1 MPERRA
7 DVSVSESGGLVAA
20 YRAEWA
26 ADVVSADGRT
36 VRIRPIRPDDNEKV
50 LQLYERLSPESMYLR
65 FFSPVPAPLALR
77 TDRLTQVD
85 QDEHVVIVAELGDEV
100 VAMARYDRQRPGDT
114 AEVAFVVDDAHQ
126 SRGLGTLLLEH
137 LAAIGRGQG
146 LRRFVATTLPQNRRM
161 LAVFRDA
168 GYEVTSHF
176 EKGTIEVSFSIG
188 TTDASLAAQQ
198 AREHRAEAE
207 SIAGLLTPSSIALIG
222 ASRRPGTIGHEIL
235 RNLLDGGFTGPVYP
249 VNPNARAVTGVRA
262 YPTIGDVPDD
272 VDLAVVAVPAAEV
285 PVAVRQCAAKAV
297 RSLVI
302 VSAGFAE
309 VGGDQAQAERD
320 LVEIARRNGMRI
332 VGPNC
337 MGVINTSPAVRMNAT
352 FAPFVPTP
360 GRIAFSSQSGAL
372 GIELLGQAAELGLGI
387 STFVSVGNKADVSGN
402 DLLQYWEEDPD
413 TDVILLYLES
423 FGNPRKFA
431 RLARRISRTKPIVA
445 VKSGRTQAGTRAAGS
460 HTAALASSDVAV
472 DALFRQAG
480 VVRVD
485 TLEELFDAA
494 QVLAHQPLPQGRRV
508 AIVSN
513 GGGPAI
519 LAADACTGAG
529 LEVPEVGSDTQA
541 RLRDFASPDAGVR
554 NPIDL
559 VASATATTYERAL
572 RTVLQDDQIDAVIV
586 IFVPPLVTQP
596 DDVARAI
603 RAAAGAAGPKPIVA
617 CFLGRHG
624 IPDALRCTQP
634 DERSIPSFAFPE
646 SAAAA
651 LGHAAGYGSW
661 RRRPEGAVSDFPDMD
676 AEQAR
681 AIVGDRVGV
690 SPDGVWL
697 DPDVAQSLCDCFGVP
712 IIRTM
717 LVATTSDAVDAAE
730 ELGYPVALKA
740 GSGAI
745 VHKTDVGA
753 VRLNLTSEE
762 EVRDA
767 FTAMQESLGDEMGG
781 AIVQPMVG
789 TGIET
794 IVGVTRDAL
803 FGSLVVFGMG
813 GTAAELV
820 RDTALRIL
828 PITDLDAREM
838 VRSLRTSP
846 LLFGY
851 RGSPPADVGALEQLL
866 LRVGR
871 LADELPEVAEMDCNP
886 VIVSPDAVTVVDVKI
901 RLVPLPPSPLPGV
914 RRMRSSDLTPPGDSR
929 TAR

>member
-1 MPERRA
+1 
-7 DVSVSESGGLVAA
+7 
-20 YRAEWA
+20 
-26 ADVVSADGRT
+26 
-36 VRIRPIRPDDNEKV
+36 V

-65 FFSPVPAPLALR
+65 FFTPVPAPFALR
-77 TDRLTQVD
+77 TERLTQVD

-100 VAMARYDRQRPGDT
+100 VAMARYDRQKSGNA

-146 LRRFVATTLPQNRRM
+146 IRRFVATTLPQNRRM
-161 LAVFRDA
+161 LEVFRNA
-168 GYEVTSHF
+168 GYEVTTRF
-176 EKGTIEVSFSIG
+176 GQGVIDVSFAIEPTG
-188 TTDASLAAQQ
+188 ASTAAQLQ
-198 AREHRAEAE
+198 REHDAEAR
-207 SIAGLLTPSSIALIG
+207 SIADLLAPSSIAVIG
-222 ASRRPGTIGHEIL
+222 ASRRPRTIGHEVL
-235 RNLLDGGFTGPVYP
+235 SNLLRGGFNGPIYP
-249 VNPNARAVTGVRA
+249 VNPNARAVSGVRA
-262 YPTIGDVPDD
+262 YPTITEVPDA
-272 VDLAVVAVPAAEV
+272 VDLAVVTVPAAEV
-285 PVAVRQCAAKAV
+285 PEAVFQCAAKGV
-297 RSLVI
+297 RGLVI
-302 VSAGFAE
+302 ISAGFAE
-309 VGGDQAQAERD
+309 LGRARADAERE
-320 LVEIARRNGMRI
+320 LVELALRSGMRV

-337 MGVINTSPAVRMNAT
+337 MGIINTNPAVSMNAT

-372 GIELLGQAAELGLGI
+372 GIELLGRVAELGLGI

-402 DLLQYWEEDPD
+402 DLLQYWEEDAD

-431 RLARRISRTKPIVA
+431 GLARRVSRSKPIVA

-480 VVRVD
+480 VTRVD
-485 TLEELFDAA
+485 TLEELFDVA
-494 QVLAHQPLPQGRRV
+494 QVLAHQPLPAGRRV

-513 GGGPAI
+513 GGGPGI
-519 LAADACTGAG
+519 LAADACAGAG
-529 LEVPEVGSDTQA
+529 LEVPELSAETQA
-541 RLRDFASPDAGVR
+541 RLRDFVSPDAGLR

-572 RTVLQDDQIDAVIV
+572 RTVLRDEQIDAVIV

-596 DDVARAI
+596 DDVAREV
-603 RAAAGAAGPKPIVA
+603 RAAAVDAGPKPIVA
-617 CFLGRHG
+617 CFLGHHG
-624 IPDALRCTQP
+624 IPDALRSTQP

-651 LGHAAGYGSW
+651 LGHAAGYGAW
-661 RRRPEGAVSDFPDMD
+661 RRRPEGAVPDFPDLD
-676 AEQAR
+676 SDR
-681 AIVGDRVGV
+681 AHGIVSERVGDA
-690 SPDGVWL
+690 PDGVWL
-697 DPDVAQSLCDCFGVP
+697 DADVAQCLCECFGVP
-712 IIRTM
+712 VVRT
-717 LVATTSDAVDAAE
+717 VPVSTASDAVDAAAK
-730 ELGYPVALKA
+730 LGYPVALKA

-753 VRLNLTSEE
+753 VHLDLAFEE

-767 FTAMQESLGDEMGG
+767 FTAMQGRLGDEMGG
-781 AIVQPMVG
+781 AIVQPMVR
-789 TGIET
+789 TGVET
-794 IVGVTRDAL
+794 IVGVTRDPL

-820 RDTALRIL
+820 RDTTLRIL
-828 PITDLDAREM
+828 PITDQDAGEM

-851 RGSPPADVGALEQLL
+851 RGAPPVDVEAIEQLL

-886 VIVSPDAVTVVDVKI
+886 VAVSPDAVTVVDVKMH
-901 RLVPLPPSPLPGV
+901 LVPLPPSPLPGV
-914 RRMRSSDLTPPGDSR
+914 RRMR
-929 TAR
+929 

>member
-1 MPERRA
+1 MAERRA
-7 DVSVSESGGLVAA
+7 DVSISESGGLVAA
-20 YRAEWA
+20 SRIEWA

-36 VRIRPIRPDDNEKV
+36 VRIRPIRVHDSEKV

-65 FFSPVPAPLALR
+65 FFSPVPAEMARR
-77 TDRLTQVD
+77 TERLTQVD
-85 QDEHVVIVAELGDEV
+85 QDEHVVIVAELGDDL
-100 VAMARYDRQRPGDT
+100 VAMARYDRQSPGDT
-114 AEVAFVVDDAHQ
+114 AEVAFVVDDDHQ

-137 LAAIGRGQG
+137 LAAIGRDQG
-146 LRRFVATTLPQNRRM
+146 IRRFVATTLPQNHRM
-161 LAVFRDA
+161 LEVFRDA
-168 GYEVTSHF
+168 GYEVASRF
-176 EKGTIEVSFSIG
+176 EQGAIDVSFAIEPTG
-188 TTDASLAAQQ
+188 ASLAAQLE
-198 AREHRAEAE
+198 REHHAEAR
-207 SIAGLLTPSSIALIG
+207 SIAGLLAPSSIAVIG
-222 ASRRPGTIGHEIL
+222 ASRRPRTIGHEVL
-235 RNLLDGGFTGPVYP
+235 RNLLRGGFNGPTYP
-249 VNPNARAVTGVRA
+249 VNPNARAVAGVRA
-262 YPTIGDVPDD
+262 YPTISDVPDT
-272 VDLAVVAVPAAEV
+272 VDLAVVTVPATEV
-285 PVAVRQCAAKAV
+285 PEAVRQCAAKGV
-297 RSLVI
+297 RGLVI
-302 VSAGFAE
+302 ISAGFAE
-309 VGGDQAQAERD
+309 LGRDRADAERE
-320 LVEIARRNGMRI
+320 LVELARRNGMRV

-337 MGVINTSPAVRMNAT
+337 MGIINTNPAVSMNAT

-372 GIELLGQAAELGLGI
+372 GIELLGRVAELGLGI

-402 DLLQYWEEDPD
+402 DLLQYWEEDAD

-431 RLARRISRTKPIVA
+431 RLARRVSRSKPIVA

-472 DALFRQAG
+472 DALFLQAG
-480 VVRVD
+480 VTRVD
-485 TLEELFDAA
+485 TLEELFDVA
-494 QVLAHQPLPQGRRV
+494 QVLAHQPLPSGRRV

-513 GGGPAI
+513 GGGPGI
-519 LAADACTGAG
+519 LAADACAGAG
-529 LEVPEVGSDTQA
+529 LEVPELSAETQT

-559 VASATATTYERAL
+559 VASAAADTYELAL
-572 RTVLQDDQIDAVIV
+572 RTVLGDDEVDAVIV
-586 IFVPPLVTQP
+586 LFVPPLVTQP

-603 RAAAGAAGPKPIVA
+603 RTAAAEAGAKPIVA
-617 CFLGRHG
+617 CFLGSHG
-624 IPDALRCTQP
+624 IPDALRSTQP

-651 LGHAAGYGSW
+651 LGHAAGYGAW
-661 RRRPEGAVSDFPDMD
+661 RNRPEGAVPDFPDVN
-676 AEQAR
+676 AERAR
-681 AIVGDRVGV
+681 AIVSERVG
-690 SPDGVWL
+690 STDGVWL
-697 DPDVAQSLCDCFGVP
+697 DGDVAQSLCDCFGLPTV
-712 IIRTM
+712 RTM
-717 LVATTSDAVDAAE
+717 QVATASDAVHAAQ
-730 ELGYPVALKA
+730 ELGCPVALKV

-745 VHKTDVGA
+745 VHKTDVGG
-753 VRLNLTSEE
+753 VHLNLASEAA
-762 EVRDA
+762 VRDA
-767 FTAMQESLGDEMGG
+767 FTAMQERLGDGMGG

-789 TGIET
+789 AGVET
-794 IVGVTRDAL
+794 IVGVTRDPL

-851 RGSPPADVGALEQLL
+851 RGSRPADVQALEQLL

-886 VIVSPDAVTVVDVKI
+886 VIVLPDAVTIVDVKI

-914 RRMRSSDLTPPGDSR
+914 RRMR
-929 TAR
+929 

>member
-1 MPERRA
+1 MARRT
-7 DVSVSESGGLVAA
+7 E
-20 YRAEWA
+20 
-26 ADVVSADGRT
+26 
-36 VRIRPIRPDDNEKV
+36 
-50 LQLYERLSPESMYLR
+50 
-65 FFSPVPAPLALR
+65 
-77 TDRLTQVD
+77 RLTQVD
-85 QDEHVVIVAELGDEV
+85 QDEHVVIVAELGDDL
-100 VAMARYDRQRPGDT
+100 VAMARYDRQAPRDT
-114 AEVAFVVDDAHQ
+114 AEVAFVVDDDHQ

-137 LAAIGRGQG
+137 LAAIGRDQG
-146 LRRFVATTLPQNRRM
+146 IGRFVATTLPQNHRM
-161 LAVFRDA
+161 LEVFRDA
-168 GYEVTSHF
+168 GYEVTSRF
-176 EKGTIEVSFSIG
+176 EQGAIDVSFAIEPTG
-188 TTDASLAAQQ
+188 ASLAAQLE
-198 AREHRAEAE
+198 REHHAE
-207 SIAGLLTPSSIALIG
+207 SRSIAELLAPSSIAVIG
-222 ASRRPGTIGHEIL
+222 ASRRPRTIGHEVL
-235 RNLLDGGFTGPVYP
+235 RNLLRGGFNGPTYP
-249 VNPNARAVTGVRA
+249 VNPNARAVAGVRA
-262 YPTIGDVPDD
+262 YPTITDVPDA
-272 VDLAVVAVPAAEV
+272 VDLAVVTVPATEV
-285 PVAVRQCAAKAV
+285 PEAVHQCAAKGV
-297 RSLVI
+297 RGLVI
-302 VSAGFAE
+302 ISAGFAE
-309 VGGDQAQAERD
+309 LGRDRADAEHE
-320 LVEIARRNGMRI
+320 LVEFARRNGMRV

-337 MGVINTSPAVRMNAT
+337 MGIINTNSAASMNAT

-372 GIELLGQAAELGLGI
+372 GIELLGRVAELGLGI

-402 DLLQYWEEDPD
+402 DLLQYWEEDAD

-431 RLARRISRTKPIVA
+431 RLARRVSRRKPIVA

-480 VVRVD
+480 VTRVD
-485 TLEELFDAA
+485 TLEELFDVA
-494 QVLAHQPLPQGRRV
+494 QVLAHQPVPLGRRV

-513 GGGPAI
+513 GGGPGI
-519 LAADACTGAG
+519 LAADACAGAG
-529 LEVPEVGSDTQA
+529 LEVPELSAETQA

-572 RTVLQDDQIDAVIV
+572 RTVLRDDEVDAVIV

-603 RAAAGAAGPKPIVA
+603 RTAAGDAGPKPIVA
-617 CFLGRHG
+617 CFLGSHG
-624 IPDALRCTQP
+624 IPDALRSIQP

-651 LGHAAGYGSW
+651 LGHAAGYGTW
-661 RRRPEGAVSDFPDMD
+661 RRRPEGAVPDFPDVN
-676 AEQAR
+676 AERAR
-681 AIVGDRVGV
+681 AIVSERVG

-697 DPDVAQSLCDCFGVP
+697 DGDVAQSLCDCFGLPTV
-712 IIRTM
+712 RTM
-717 LVATTSDAVDAAE
+717 QVATASDAVDAAE

-753 VRLNLTSEE
+753 VNLNLASEA

-767 FTAMQESLGDEMGG
+767 FTSMQERLGDDMGG

-789 TGIET
+789 AGVEA
-794 IVGVTRDAL
+794 IVGVTRDAS

-838 VRSLRTSP
+838 VRSLHTSP

-851 RGSPPADVGALEQLL
+851 RGSPPADVEALEQLL

-886 VIVSPDAVTVVDVKI
+886 VIVSPEAATIVDVKV

-914 RRMRSSDLTPPGDSR
+914 RRMR
-929 TAR
+929 

>member
-1 MPERRA
+1 
-7 DVSVSESGGLVAA
+7 
-20 YRAEWA
+20 
-26 ADVVSADGRT
+26 
-36 VRIRPIRPDDNEKV
+36 
-50 LQLYERLSPESMYLR
+50 
-65 FFSPVPAPLALR
+65 
-77 TDRLTQVD
+77 
-85 QDEHVVIVAELGDEV
+85 
-100 VAMARYDRQRPGDT
+100 
-114 AEVAFVVDDAHQ
+114 
-126 SRGLGTLLLEH
+126 
-137 LAAIGRGQG
+137 
-146 LRRFVATTLPQNRRM
+146 M

-176 EKGTIEVSFSIG
+176 EQGTIEVSFSIG
-188 TTDASLAAQQ
+188 STEASLAAQR
-198 AREHRAEAE
+198 AREHRAEAQ

-262 YPTIGDVPDD
+262 YPTIGDIPDG
-272 VDLAVVAVPAAEV
+272 VDLAVLAVPASEV
-285 PVAVRQCAAKAV
+285 PAAVRQCAAKEV
-297 RSLVI
+297 RSVVI

-320 LVEIARRNGMRI
+320 LVQVARGTGMRI

-352 FAPFVPTP
+352 FAPFVPTA

-387 STFVSVGNKADVSGN
+387 STFVSIGNKADVSSN
-402 DLLQYWEEDPD
+402 DLLQYWEDDTD

-472 DALFRQAG
+472 DALFGQAG
-480 VVRVD
+480 VIRVD

-519 LAADACTGAG
+519 LAADACAGAG
-529 LEVPEVGSDTQA
+529 LEVPELGAETQA
-541 RLRDFASPDAGVR
+541 RLRDSTSPDAGVR

-572 RTVLQDDQIDAVIV
+572 RTVLRDEQVDAVIV
-586 IFVPPLVTQP
+586 IFVPPLVTQA

-603 RAAAGAAGPKPIVA
+603 RAAAGDAGPKPIVA

-624 IPDALRCTQP
+624 IPDALRSAQP

-651 LGHAAGYGSW
+651 LGHVAGYSAW
-661 RRRPEGAVSDFPDMD
+661 RRRPEGAVPDLPD
-676 AEQAR
+676 VDTKRAR
-681 AIVGDRVGV
+681 AIVSEQVGA

-697 DPDVAQSLCDCFGVP
+697 DADVAQSLCNCFGLPVA
-712 IIRTM
+712 RTV
-717 LVATTSDAVDAAE
+717 LVSTASDAVHVAE

-753 VRLNLTSEE
+753 VHLNLATKA

-767 FTAMQESLGDEMGG
+767 FTAMQERLGDEMGS
-781 AIVQPMVG
+781 AIVQRMVG
-789 TGIET
+789 AGVET
-794 IVGVTRDAL
+794 IVGVTRDPL

-851 RGSPPADVGALEQLL
+851 RGSPPGDVEALEQLL

-886 VIVSPDAVTVVDVKI
+886 VIVSSNAVTVVDVKMH
-901 RLVPLPPSPLPGV
+901 LVPLPPSPLPGV
-914 RRMRSSDLTPPGDSR
+914 RRMR
-929 TAR
+929 

>member
-1 MPERRA
+1 M
-7 DVSVSESGGLVAA
+7 SVSESGGLVAA
-20 YRAEWA
+20 YRTEWA

-36 VRIRPIRPDDNEKV
+36 VRIRPIRAHDSEKV

-65 FFSPVPAPLALR
+65 FFSPVPAEMARR
-77 TDRLTQVD
+77 TEHLTQVD
-85 QDEHVVIVAELGDEV
+85 QAEHVVIVAELGDDL
-100 VAMARYDRQRPGDT
+100 VAMARYDRQLPGDT

-137 LAAIGRGQG
+137 LAAIGRDQG
-146 LRRFVATTLPQNRRM
+146 IRRFVATTLPQNHRM
-161 LAVFRDA
+161 LDVFRGA
-168 GYEVTSHF
+168 GYEVASRF
-176 EKGTIEVSFSIG
+176 EQGTIDVSFAIEPTG
-188 TTDASLAAQQ
+188 ASLAAQLE
-198 AREHRAEAE
+198 REHHAE
-207 SIAGLLTPSSIALIG
+207 SRSIAELLAPSTIAVIG
-222 ASRRPGTIGHEIL
+222 ASRRPRTIGHEVL
-235 RNLLDGGFTGPVYP
+235 RNLLQGGFNGPIHP
-249 VNPNARAVTGVRA
+249 VNPNARAIAGVRA
-262 YPTIGDVPDD
+262 YPTITDVPDA
-272 VDLAVVAVPAAEV
+272 VDLAVVTVPATEV
-285 PVAVRQCAAKAV
+285 PEAVHQCAAKGV
-297 RSLVI
+297 RGLVI
-302 VSAGFAE
+302 ISAGFAE
-309 VGGDQAQAERD
+309 LGRDRADAERA
-320 LVEIARRNGMRI
+320 LVEFAHSNGMRV

-337 MGVINTSPAVRMNAT
+337 MGVINTDSAVSMNAT
-352 FAPFVPTP
+352 FAPFAPTP

-372 GIELLGQAAELGLGI
+372 GIELLGRVAELGLGI

-402 DLLQYWEEDPD
+402 DLLQYWEEDAD

-431 RLARRISRTKPIVA
+431 RLARRVSRRKPIVA

-480 VVRVD
+480 VTRVD
-485 TLEELFDAA
+485 TLEELFDVA
-494 QVLAHQPLPQGRRV
+494 QVLAHQPVPLGRRV

-513 GGGPAI
+513 GGGPGI
-519 LAADACTGAG
+519 LAADACAGAG
-529 LEVPEVGSDTQA
+529 LEVPELSAETQA

-572 RTVLQDDQIDAVIV
+572 RTVLRDDEVDAVIV
-586 IFVPPLVTQP
+586 IFVAPLVTQP

-603 RAAAGAAGPKPIVA
+603 RTAAGDAGPKPIVA
-617 CFLGRHG
+617 CFLGSHG
-624 IPDALRCTQP
+624 IPDALRSTQP

-651 LGHAAGYGSW
+651 LGHAAGYGAW
-661 RRRPEGAVSDFPDMD
+661 RRRPEGAVPDFSDVDTKR
-676 AEQAR
+676 AR
-681 AIVGDRVGV
+681 AIVSERVGP
-690 SPDGVWL
+690 PDGVWL
-697 DPDVAQSLCDCFGVP
+697 DGDVAQSLCECFGLPVV
-712 IIRTM
+712 RTM
-717 LVATTSDAVDAAE
+717 SVATASAAVDAAE

-753 VRLNLTSEE
+753 VHLNLPSAA
-762 EVRDA
+762 EVGEA
-767 FTAMQESLGDEMGG
+767 FTSMREHLGDDMGD
-781 AIVQPMVG
+781 AVVQPMVG
-789 TGIET
+789 AGVET
-794 IVGVTRDAL
+794 IVGVTRDPL

-851 RGSPPADVGALEQLL
+851 RGSPPGDVEALEQLV

-871 LADELPEVAEMDCNP
+871 LADDLPEVAEMDCNP
-886 VIVSPDAVTVVDVKI
+886 VIVSPEAVTIVDVKV

-914 RRMRSSDLTPPGDSR
+914 RRMR
-929 TAR
+929 

>member
-1 MPERRA
+1 VAERRA
-7 DVSVSESGGLVAA
+7 DVSVSESGDLVAA
-20 YRAEWA
+20 SRTEWA

-36 VRIRPIRPDDNEKV
+36 VRIRPIRARDSEKV

-65 FFSPVPAPLALR
+65 FFSPVPAEMARR
-77 TDRLTQVD
+77 TERLMQVD
-85 QDEHVVIVAELGDEV
+85 QGEHVVIVAELGDDL
-100 VAMARYDRQRPGDT
+100 VAMARYDRQSPGDT
-114 AEVAFVVDDAHQ
+114 AEVAFVVDDDHQ

-137 LAAIGRGQG
+137 LAAIGRDQG
-146 LRRFVATTLPQNRRM
+146 IRRFVATTLPQNRRM
-161 LAVFRDA
+161 LEVFRDA
-168 GYEVTSHF
+168 GYEVASRY
-176 EKGTIEVSFSIG
+176 EQGAIDVSFAIEPTG
-188 TTDASLAAQQ
+188 ASLAAQLE
-198 AREHRAEAE
+198 REHHAEAR
-207 SIAGLLTPSSIALIG
+207 SIAGLLAPSSIAVIG
-222 ASRRPGTIGHEIL
+222 ASRRPRTIGHEVL
-235 RNLLDGGFTGPVYP
+235 RNLLQGGFNGPTYP
-249 VNPNARAVTGVRA
+249 VNPNARAVAGVRA
-262 YPTIGDVPDD
+262 YPTISDVPDT
-272 VDLAVVAVPAAEV
+272 VDLAVVTVPATEV
-285 PVAVRQCAAKAV
+285 PEAVRQCAAKGV
-297 RSLVI
+297 RGLVI
-302 VSAGFAE
+302 ISAGFAE
-309 VGGDQAQAERD
+309 LGRDRADAERE
-320 LVEIARRNGMRI
+320 LVELARRNGMRV

-337 MGVINTSPAVRMNAT
+337 MGVINTNSAVSMNAT

-372 GIELLGQAAELGLGI
+372 GIELLGRVAELGLGI

-402 DLLQYWEEDPD
+402 DLLQYWEEDAD

-431 RLARRISRTKPIVA
+431 RLARRVSRSKPIVA

-472 DALFRQAG
+472 DALFLQAG
-480 VVRVD
+480 VTRVD
-485 TLEELFDAA
+485 TLEELFDVA
-494 QVLAHQPLPQGRRV
+494 QVLAHQPLPSGRRV

-513 GGGPAI
+513 GGGPGI
-519 LAADACTGAG
+519 LAADACAGAG
-529 LEVPEVGSDTQA
+529 LEVPELSAETQT

-559 VASATATTYERAL
+559 VASATADTYELAL
-572 RTVLQDDQIDAVIV
+572 RTVLGDDEVDAVIV
-586 IFVPPLVTQP
+586 LFVPPLVTQP

-603 RAAAGAAGPKPIVA
+603 RTAAGEAGAKPIVA
-617 CFLGRHG
+617 CFLGSHG
-624 IPDALRCTQP
+624 IPDALRSTQP

-651 LGHAAGYGSW
+651 LGHAAGYGAW
-661 RRRPEGAVSDFPDMD
+661 RKRPEGAVPDFPDVN
-676 AEQAR
+676 AERAR
-681 AIVGDRVGV
+681 AIVSERVG
-690 SPDGVWL
+690 STDGVWL
-697 DPDVAQSLCDCFGVP
+697 DGDVAQSLCDCFGLPTV
-712 IIRTM
+712 RTM
-717 LVATTSDAVDAAE
+717 QVATASDAVQAAQ
-730 ELGYPVALKA
+730 ELGCPVALKV

-745 VHKTDVGA
+745 VHKTDAGGVH
-753 VRLNLTSEE
+753 LNLASEAA
-762 EVRDA
+762 VRDA
-767 FTAMQESLGDEMGG
+767 FTAMQERLGDGMGG

-789 TGIET
+789 AGVET
-794 IVGVTRDAL
+794 IVGVTRDPL

-851 RGSPPADVGALEQLL
+851 RGSRPADVQALEQLL

-886 VIVSPDAVTVVDVKI
+886 VIVLPDAVTVVDVKI

-914 RRMRSSDLTPPGDSR
+914 RRMR
-929 TAR
+929 

>member
-1 MPERRA
+1 MAEPKA
-7 DVSVSESGGLVAA
+7 DVSVSESGDRFAA
-20 YRAEWA
+20 YPAEWI

-36 VRIRPIRPDDNEKV
+36 VRIRPIRPDDNAQV
-50 LQLYERLSPESMYLR
+50 LRLYERLSLESMYLR
-65 FFSPVPAPLALR
+65 FFSPLPAPFALE
-77 TDRLTQVD
+77 TERLTQVD
-85 QDEHVVIVAELGDEV
+85 QDEHVVIVAEMGDQL
-100 VAMARYDRQRPGDT
+100 VAMARYDRQAPGDT

-137 LAAIGRGQG
+137 LAAIGRDRGI
-146 LRRFVATTLPQNRRM
+146 RRFVATTLPQNRRM
-161 LAVFRDA
+161 LDVFRDA
-168 GYEVTSHF
+168 GYELTSRF
-176 EKGTIEVSFSIG
+176 EQGVIDVSFAIEPTG
-188 TTDASLAAQQ
+188 ASVAAQLE
-198 AREHRAEAE
+198 REHYAEAR
-207 SIAGLLTPSSIALIG
+207 SIADLFTPSSIAVIG
-222 ASRRPGTIGHEIL
+222 ASRRPRTIGHEVL
-235 RNLLDGGFTGPVYP
+235 RNLLRSGFNGPAYP
-249 VNPNARAVTGVRA
+249 VNPNARAIAGVRA
-262 YPTIGDVPDD
+262 YPTVIDVPDA
-272 VDLAVVAVPAAEV
+272 VDLAIVTVPAAEV
-285 PVAVRQCAAKAV
+285 PEAVQQCAAKGV
-297 RSLVI
+297 RGLVI
-302 VSAGFAE
+302 ISAGFAE
-309 VGGDQAQAERD
+309 LGRDRADAERE
-320 LVEIARRNGMRI
+320 LVEYARRNGMRV

-337 MGVINTSPAVRMNAT
+337 MGIINTNPAVSMNAT

-372 GIELLGQAAELGLGI
+372 GIELLGRVAELGLGI

-402 DLLQYWEEDPD
+402 DLLQYWEEDAD

-431 RLARRISRTKPIVA
+431 RLARRVSRKKPIIA

-480 VVRVD
+480 VTRVD
-485 TLEELFDAA
+485 TLEELFDVAH
-494 QVLAHQPLPQGRRV
+494 VLAHQPVPSGRRV

-513 GGGPAI
+513 GGGPGI
-519 LAADACTGAG
+519 LAADACAGAG
-529 LEVPEVGSDTQA
+529 LEVPELNAETQA
-541 RLRDFASPDAGVR
+541 SLRDFASPDAGIR

-559 VASATATTYERAL
+559 VASATSDTYERAL
-572 RTVLQDDQIDAVIV
+572 RTVLADEEIDAVLV

-596 DDVARAI
+596 EDVARAI
-603 RAAAGAAGPKPIVA
+603 RAAADGAGPKPIVA
-617 CFLGRHG
+617 CFLGSHG
-624 IPDALRCTQP
+624 IPDALRSTQP

-651 LGHAAGYGSW
+651 LGHAAGYGGW
-661 RRRPEGAVSDFPDMD
+661 RRRPEGTVPDLPD
-676 AEQAR
+676 IDTERAR
-681 AIVGDRVGV
+681 AIVAEQVAA

-697 DPDVAQSLCDCFGVP
+697 DADVAQSLCDCFGLP
-712 IIRTM
+712 IVQTR
-717 LVATTSDAVDAAE
+717 LVGTAADAAHAAE

-740 GSGAI
+740 GSSAI

-753 VRLNLTSEE
+753 VRLNLASEE
-762 EVRDA
+762 EVSNA
-767 FTAMQESLGDEMGG
+767 FTAMEERLGDEMGG
-781 AIVQPMVG
+781 AIVQPMVSA
-789 TGIET
+789 GIE
-794 IVGVTRDAL
+794 IIMGVTRDPL

-871 LADELPEVAEMDCNP
+871 LADVLPEVAEMDCNP
-886 VIVSPDAVTVVDVKI
+886 VIASSDAVTIADVKM

-914 RRMRSSDLTPPGDSR
+914 RRMR
-929 TAR
+929 

>member
-1 MPERRA
+1 MAEPKA
-7 DVSVSESGGLVAA
+7 DVSVSESGDRVAA
-20 YRAEWA
+20 HAVEWA

-36 VRIRPIRPDDNEKV
+36 VRIRPIRPDDNEHV
-50 LQLYERLSPESMYLR
+50 LRLYERLSPESMYLR
-65 FFSPVPAPLALR
+65 FFSPIPAPFALQ
-77 TDRLTQVD
+77 TERLTQVD

-100 VAMARYDRQRPGDT
+100 VAMARYDRQSPRDA

-137 LAAIGRGQG
+137 LAAIGRRQG
-146 LRRFVATTLPQNRRM
+146 IRRFVATTLPQNSRM

-176 EKGTIEVSFSIG
+176 EQGTIEVSFSIG
-188 TTDASLAAQQ
+188 ATKASLAAQH
-198 AREHRAEAE
+198 AREHRAEAQ
-207 SIAGLLTPSSIALIG
+207 SIARLLTPSSIAVIG
-222 ASRRPGTIGHEIL
+222 ASRQPATIGHEIL
-235 RNLLDGGFTGPVYP
+235 RNLVGGGFTGPVYP
-249 VNPNARAVTGVRA
+249 VNPNARAVAGVRA

-272 VDLAVVAVPAAEV
+272 VDLAVVAVPATEV
-285 PVAVRQCAAKAV
+285 PAAVRQCAAKGV

-309 VGGDQAQAERD
+309 VGGDQAQAERE

-337 MGVINTSPAVRMNAT
+337 MGVINTNSAVRMNAT
-352 FAPFVPTP
+352 FAPFVPTA
-360 GRIAFSSQSGAL
+360 GRIGFSSQSGAL
-372 GIELLGQAAELGLGI
+372 GIELLSRAAELGLGI

-431 RLARRISRTKPIVA
+431 RLARRVSRTKPIVA

-480 VVRVD
+480 VIRVD

-494 QVLAHQPLPQGRRV
+494 QVLAHQPLPHGRSV

-519 LAADACTGAG
+519 LAADACAGAG
-529 LEVPEVGSDTQA
+529 LDVPELSSDTQA
-541 RLRDFASPDAGVR
+541 TLRDFASPDAGVR

-559 VASATATTYERAL
+559 VASATATTFERAI
-572 RTVLQDDQIDAVIV
+572 RNVLHDDQIDAVIV

-596 DDVARAI
+596 DDVAHAI
-603 RAAAGAAGPKPIVA
+603 RAAAGDAGSKPIVA

-624 IPDALRCTQP
+624 IPDALCSRQT

-651 LGHAAGYGSW
+651 LGHAAGYGAW
-661 RRRPEGAVSDFPDMD
+661 RRRPQGSVPDLPDVD
-676 AEQAR
+676 AERAR
-681 AIVGDRVGV
+681 AIVAERVGV

-697 DPDVAQSLCDCFGVP
+697 PPDVAATLCDCFGVP
-712 IIRTM
+712 VVRT
-717 LVATTSDAVDAAE
+717 LPVAAASEAVDAAE

-753 VRLNLTSEE
+753 VQLSLASAD

-767 FTAMQESLGDEMGG
+767 FSAMRERLGDAMGG

-789 TGIET
+789 AGLET
-794 IVGVTRDAL
+794 IVGVTRDPL

-828 PITDLDAREM
+828 PITDLDAGEM
-838 VRSLRTSP
+838 VHSLRTSP

-851 RGSPPADVGALEQLL
+851 RGSAPVDTGALEQLL

-886 VIVSPDAVTVVDVKI
+886 VIVSPDAAIVVDVKI

-914 RRMRSSDLTPPGDSR
+914 RRMR
-929 TAR
+929 